1 MMHWIIG
8 LLIITSISCGGNNE
22 ADTFSYTDMDKE
34 MVLPSDLSVS
44 VEVMG
49 SDEDNPNGFGTGE
62 VQIIA
67 TASDAVTYGLVVDGG
82 TNEIIAADGKF
93 SYIFKEEGSHDH
105 NLRVM
110 AYSGTGHSIELTK
123 TVRVFVDSYEAQLV
137 WSDEFDVEGAVS
149 KENWKLETFAPNN
162 GSWWNGE
169 LQHYTNRL
177 DNAYVS
183 EGTLKIV
190 AKKEEFTTQGTTKEY
205 TSARLNS
212 LFSFTYGRVEV
223 RAKLPKG
230 HGTWPAIWMLGSNIE
245 TVGWPACGEIDIMEH
260 WGHEAGKIS
269 SATHTP
275 SCSGGCPDTSVGTTI
290 IADYD
295 TEFHV
300 YAVEWTKEALNFI
313 IDGEHVYTYNPAIK
327 NSDTW
332 PFTRDQFLILNVA
345 MGGDWFGVDPNFK
358 TSSMEVD
365 YVRVYQ

>member
-1 MMHWIIG
+1 MHWIIG
-8 LLIITSISCGGNNE
+8 FLVITSFSCGGNNE
-22 ADTFSYTDMDKE
+22 ADTFTYTDVDKE
-34 MVLPSDLSVS
+34 MVLPSDLSLM

-49 SDEDNPNGFGTGE
+49 GDENNPYGLGTGE
-62 VQIIA
+62 VQFF
-67 TASDAVTYGLVVDGG
+67 ASANDAVEYGLVIDGG
-82 TNEIIAADGKF
+82 AEEITSTSGKF
-93 SYIFKEEGSHDH
+93 TYTFKEEGTHDYK
-105 NLRVM
+105 LRVM
-110 AYSGTGHSIELTK
+110 AYSSTGHSIQLSK
-123 TVRVFVDSYEAQLV
+123 TVRVFVDRYEPKLI
-137 WSDEFDVEGAVS
+137 WSDEFDVDGAVS

-190 AKKEEFTTQGTTKEY
+190 AKKEEFTAQGTTKEY

-223 RAKLPKG
+223 RAKLPSG

-260 WGHEAGKIS
+260 WGHEAEKIS

-275 SCSGGCPDTSVGTTI
+275 SCHGGCTDVTVGTSV
-290 IADYD
+290 IADYH

-300 YAVEWTKEALNFI
+300 YAVEWTKDAINFI
-313 IDGEHVYTYNPAIK
+313 IDGEHVYSYNPAIK
-327 NSDTW
+327 NNDTW

-358 TSSMEVD
+358 ASTMEVD